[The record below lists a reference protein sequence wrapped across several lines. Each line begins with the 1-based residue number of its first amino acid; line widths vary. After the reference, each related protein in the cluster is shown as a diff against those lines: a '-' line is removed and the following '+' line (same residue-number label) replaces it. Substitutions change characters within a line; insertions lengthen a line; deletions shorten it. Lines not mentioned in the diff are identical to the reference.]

1 MKQAVALTAVIVL
14 GALALT
20 ASAAGPASTV
30 RVSVSSAGVQGDRD
44 SYAAGIS
51 ANGRYVLFNSRAR
64 NLVAGDTNDRNDVF
78 LADRTTGA
86 VRRVSV
92 RSGGGQAKARL
103 GPVRR
108 LVRRR
113 HQRERTLRRLP
124 LRLAQPR
131 RARHEPGERHLRLRP
146 HP

>member
-14 GALALT
+14 GVLALS

-44 SYAAGIS
+44 SYAAGIG
-51 ANGRYVLFNSRAR
+51 ANGRFVLFNSRAR

-78 LADRTTGA
+78 LADPDH
-86 VRRVSV
+86 RR
-92 RSGGGQAKARL
+92 RPARERPERRRPGQGRL

-108 LVRRR
+108 LLRRR
-113 HQRERTLRRLP
+113 HELERTLRGLP

-131 RARHEPGERHLRLRP
+131 PARHEPGERRFRLRP